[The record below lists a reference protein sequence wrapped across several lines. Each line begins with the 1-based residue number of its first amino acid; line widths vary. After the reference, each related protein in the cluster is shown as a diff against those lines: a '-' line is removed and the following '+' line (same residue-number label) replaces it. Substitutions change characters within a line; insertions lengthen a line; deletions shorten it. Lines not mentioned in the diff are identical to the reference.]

1 MLEQIL
7 GSKTR
12 VQIIT
17 LFVRNPDKL
26 FFVREIA
33 RTTGQYIN
41 AIRRELGNLER
52 FGFLISKTQ
61 DKKRFYSINK
71 NFFLLDELKH
81 LFVKS
86 NVFLENDLT
95 NELKK
100 IGDIKMLVLTGA
112 FTDADTQTDLLVVG
126 DNVLKNEIT
135 QILENFSLTQGH
147 EIRYTLFTVKDFQ
160 YREDISDQFLHT
172 LFSQKH
178 IVLVDKIDRK

>member
-1 MLEQIL
+1 
-7 GSKTR
+7 
-12 VQIIT
+12 
-17 LFVRNPDKL
+17 
-26 FFVREIA
+26 
-33 RTTGQYIN
+33 
-41 AIRRELGNLER
+41 
-52 FGFLISKTQ
+52 
-61 DKKRFYSINK
+61 
-71 NFFLLDELKH
+71 
-81 LFVKS
+81 
-86 NVFLENDLT
+86 
-95 NELKK
+95 
-100 IGDIKMLVLTGA
+100 MLVLTGA